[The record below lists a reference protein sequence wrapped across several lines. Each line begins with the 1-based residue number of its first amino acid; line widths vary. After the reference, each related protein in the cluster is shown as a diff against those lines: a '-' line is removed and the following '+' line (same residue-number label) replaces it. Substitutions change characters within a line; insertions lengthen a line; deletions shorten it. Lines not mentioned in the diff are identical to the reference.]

1 VTEPKKP
8 FVWKMVR
15 EAVDALG
22 GKTTNIEV
30 RDWILDHYPGT
41 NTNTI
46 QCQIIVCTVNHDSR
60 IHYPE
65 NNKPRQATGQYDFL
79 FRTEKG
85 KLELFDPTVHGAW
98 QIVEDDDGRLT
109 VCGCTEEVEPDDE
122 SLTPQN
128 NAFAAETHLRDYL
141 AQHLDEVEEGLELF
155 VDDAEVSGIEY
166 ATPIGRIDILA
177 VDKQGGFV
185 VIELK
190 VKQGP
195 DAVAGQV
202 LRYKNWVRCHLAHGK
217 PVRGII
223 IAQHISEKIRYAI
236 ANDPEIS
243 AREYQLHLTFSCIA
257 NLDLSA
263 NGGPSCES

>member
-1 VTEPKKP
+1 MAESKKP
-8 FVWKMVR
+8 PVWQMVR

-22 GKTTNIEV
+22 GKTTNVEV
-30 RDWILDHYPGT
+30 RDWILEHYPGT

-65 NNKPRQATGQYDFL
+65 NNKPRPATGQYDFL
-79 FRTEKG
+79 FRSGKG
-85 KLELFDPTVHGAW
+85 KLELFDEAAHGAW
-98 QIVEDDDGRLT
+98 KIAEDEDGRLT
-109 VCGCTEEVEPDDE
+109 VSACDEPPDDD
-122 SLTPQN
+122 SAG
-128 NAFAAETHLRDYL
+128 NAFAAEAHLRDYL
-141 AQHLDEVEEGLELF
+141 AQHLGEVEEGLELF
-155 VDDAEVSGIEY
+155 VDDAEVSGVEY
-166 ATPIGRIDILA
+166 PTPIGRIDILA

-217 PVRGII
+217 AVRGII
-223 IAQHISEKIRYAI
+223 IAQHISDKVRYAI

-243 AREYQLHLTFSCIA
+243 AREYQLHLTFSNVA
-257 NLDLSA
+257 KLDLSA
-263 NGGPSCES
+263 NGDPSYEP